1 MELIIKIN
9 AGLGMEFGMYN
20 SFLNIW
26 ILVHIVSL
34 KNIFVSSSLLTLPLP
49 SLIFSCLFLYTN
61 NR

>member
-1 MELIIKIN
+1 
-9 AGLGMEFGMYN
+9 MEFGMYN

-34 KNIFVSSSLLTLPLP
+34 KNIFVSTSLLTLPLP
-49 SLIFSCLFLYTN
+49 SLIFAHLFLYTN